1 MKIDA
6 IHIDGFGKFC
16 GTSMVDLP
24 SGLVIFTGENEAGK
38 STLFTFIRRMFFG
51 IPNTRLCNL
60 YPPLEGGQ
68 HGGRLAVTDSSGG
81 RWVIERNTGRK
92 DDVKVVLPDGNIG
105 GKTELLKLLGHA
117 DRNVFE
123 NIYAFGLEELQS
135 FETLNDQSIN
145 SKLYS
150 AGTGVGVSISGLM
163 ESISSMESKLYK
175 PRGSKPFINELFREI
190 RKTEEKIAEFEGAQK
205 KYDLLHFELEQK
217 NLEIDRLK
225 EKSQNIR
232 KKLNRVQNL
241 ISVRKDWEIL
251 RESKTALESLPG
263 PESFPEKGEEKLE
276 RLREKI
282 GEIRENIS
290 KLQQEFEKN
299 AVKERSLAPDESL
312 LGQKDSVLELESGLG
327 KYRSEVKTLPI
338 LKANIKQEEA
348 GLSELLLELGQDWDE
363 KALNRFDRSIPAK
376 ETVIQMRKAVEEI
389 EAKIKETKNELK
401 QVLTDI
407 ERVLQEKD
415 VFDESLL
422 VHRDRVIEL
431 GNGIEKYRADKDLLL
446 SETREVQAR
455 KAELGETLSGLGEGW
470 DETTLARFER
480 STPSKEIVPG
490 KRREMEEAEKTIERY
505 RDRLELALG
514 EIKEV
519 REEIEAI
526 EDELEAYSKL
536 PDPEEVKQGLEAVS
550 YLRVKHPLLREKES
564 DLKNL
569 EKDLE
574 KEEMLFAAF
583 RSREN
588 GHEEGLPLWPAGMLL
603 LAGGIGLA
611 YEYMN
616 GALLPGLGIFFLLF
630 ATSAVYFLKARK
642 KPSSSPAGEEHL
654 KETEARKQK
663 AQNSKEKLS
672 GEITALKAEM
682 KTRAEKCG
690 FEDIPD
696 PEAREQKADELQRVL
711 LDLKTAGELH
721 QGKDKLQKKLEK
733 LNAAYQEL
741 EGKLKAGE
749 GKKAEVRQEWT
760 EWLQSSRL
768 DPELSPEYVLELLSA
783 IRDCLEKQK
792 NVKELEKQ
800 VRLREA
806 DVKKYEAEAL
816 GVLEACERP
825 VSGIALDNEIAK
837 LREDIS
843 FAFNQAERMRALE
856 LESKSLDRKK
866 EELESRLLEEKKER
880 NTLFEKWTLWLG
892 TYGLDPSLSVESV
905 LEIFSVIR
913 TCFDRQRTIRNL
925 EEQIASGKTSIEA
938 YEAKVSKVLQEC
950 GYPFSGLSF
959 GYPFSG
965 LSFDTQVEKLRSD
978 LEKASEEARSLQQLK
993 TRSKELEVELQA
1005 AREKYEESAEELAVL
1020 LNSGSAA
1027 TEDEFRENA
1036 RLWTRR
1042 TELES
1047 RVKEAEQQIRRVAG
1061 DEEKYE
1067 LFVKELQ
1074 ASELPGLEEENRRLE
1089 ECLETLEQKT
1099 SENID
1104 RRGAIGNQIENLENG
1119 SEGSLTRVMQESLLE
1134 DLHEKSREWASLV
1147 LARKILSRAIEVYE
1161 KERQPA
1167 VIVEAQAFF
1176 SKITGGRYT
1185 RIYSPLNSSEIYVED
1200 LQGRQKSVQ
1209 ELSRGTAEQLYLS
1222 LRFGFIR
1229 EFGRHSES
1237 LPIVFDDVLV
1247 NFDPE
1252 RCKST
1257 CEAIKDLTSGNQLFY
1272 FTCHPE
1278 TVEMLT
1284 GKFPEARVVN
1294 LNAV

>member
-6 IHIDGFGKFC
+6 IYIDGFGKFC
-16 GTSMVDLP
+16 GMSEVDLP
-24 SGLVIFTGENEAGK
+24 SGLVIFSGANEAGK

-60 YPPLEGGQ
+60 YPPLEGGN
-68 HGGRLAVTDSSGG
+68 HGGRLVVTDSSGE

-92 DDVKVVLPDGNIG
+92 DDVKVILPDGNAG
-105 GKTELLKLLGHA
+105 GKTELFKLLGHA

-175 PRGSKPFINELFREI
+175 PKGSKPFINELFREI
-190 RKTEEKIAEFEGAQK
+190 RKTEEKIAELEGAQK
-205 KYDLLHFELEQK
+205 KYDSLHFELEQK
-217 NLEIDRLK
+217 NLEIDQLK

-232 KKLNRVQNL
+232 KKLNHIQNL
-241 ISVRKDWEIL
+241 LSVWGDWRAL
-251 RESKTALESLPG
+251 QESKTALGALPG
-263 PESFPEKGEEKLE
+263 LESFPEKGEEKLE
-276 RLREKI
+276 RLLEKI
-282 GEIRENIS
+282 EEIRENIS
-290 KLQQEFEKN
+290 RLEQELGKN
-299 AVKERSLAPDESL
+299 AVNVRSLSPDESL
-312 LGQKDSVLELESGLG
+312 LGQKDAVLELESGLE
-327 KYRSEVKTLPI
+327 KYRSEVKTLP
-338 LKANIKQEEA
+338 LLEATLKQEEA
-348 GLSELLLELGQDWDE
+348 GLSELLLELGPDWDKE
-363 KALNRFDRSIPAK
+363 ALDHFDRSIPAK
-376 ETVIQMRKAVEEI
+376 ETIIKMRKAVEEI
-389 EAKIKETKNELK
+389 EAKIKETINERN
-401 QVLTDI
+401 QVLTSI

-422 VHRDRVIEL
+422 VHRDQVIGL
-431 GNGIEKYRADKDLLL
+431 GNGIEKYRADKAFFL
-446 SETREVQAR
+446 SETRKVQAS
-455 KAELGETLSGLGEGW
+455 KAELEETLSGLGEGW
-470 DETTLARFER
+470 NETTLSNFER
-480 STPSKEIVPG
+480 SIPSKETVLG
-490 KRREMEEAEKTIERY
+490 KRREIEEAEKTIERY

-519 REEIEAI
+519 RGEIEDL
-526 EDELEAYSKL
+526 EEKLEAYSKL
-536 PDPEEVKQGLEAVS
+536 PDPEEVKQGLETVS

-564 DLKNL
+564 ELKNL

-583 RSREN
+583 RPRET

-603 LAGGIGLA
+603 LAGGIGFT

-616 GALLPGLGIFFLLF
+616 GSLISGLGIFFLLF
-630 ATSAVYFLKARK
+630 ATSAAYFLKARK
-642 KPSSSPAGEEHL
+642 KSSSSPAGEEHL
-654 KETEARKQK
+654 KGNESRKQK

-672 GEITALKAEM
+672 GEIATLKEDM
-682 KTRAEKCG
+682 KTQAKKCG

-696 PEAREQKADELQRVL
+696 PSIREQKADELQRVL
-711 LDLKTAGELH
+711 LDLKTAGELR

-733 LNAAYQEL
+733 LNAAHQEL
-741 EGKLKAGE
+741 EGKLRSGE
-749 GKKAEVRQEWT
+749 DRREEVHREWK
-760 EWLQSSRL
+760 EWLLSSGI
-768 DPELSPEYVLELLSA
+768 DPELSPERVFEFLSA
-783 IRDCLEKQK
+783 IKACLEKQK

-800 VRLREA
+800 VQFRETA
-806 DVKKYEAEAL
+806 VKKYEEEAL
-816 GVLEACERP
+816 GILKACERP
-825 VSGIALDNEIAK
+825 ASRIALDSEIAK
-837 LREDIS
+837 LREDVS
-843 FAFNQAERMRALE
+843 FAFNQAERMRTLE
-856 LESKSLDRKK
+856 LESESLDRKK
-866 EELESRLLEEKKER
+866 EELEARLLGEEKER
-880 NTLFEKWTLWLG
+880 DALSEKWKLWLE

-938 YEAKVSKVLQEC
+938 YVAKVSGVLQEC
-950 GYPFSGLSF
+950 GR
-959 GYPFSG
+959 PFSG

-978 LEKASEEARSLQQLK
+978 FEQASEEARTLHLLK
-993 TRSKELEVELQA
+993 TTSKELNIELQA
-1005 AREKYEESAEELAVL
+1005 ARDKYEDAAKELAFL
-1020 LNSGSAA
+1020 LESGSAE
-1027 TEDEFRENA
+1027 TEEEFRENT
-1036 RLWTRR
+1036 RLWAQR
-1042 TELES
+1042 TGLEN
-1047 RVKEAEQQIRRVAG
+1047 RVREAEQQIRRISG
-1061 DEEKYE
+1061 DGEMYK
-1067 LFVKELQ
+1067 LFVEVLQ
-1074 ASELPGLEEENRRLE
+1074 ASDPLGLKEEKSRLE
-1089 ECLETLEQKT
+1089 ECLETLEQET

-1104 RRGAIGNQIENLENG
+1104 RRGAIGNQIEQLEHG
-1119 SEGSLTRVMQESLLE
+1119 SEASLTRVMQESLLE

-1147 LARKILSRAIEVYE
+1147 LARKVLAKAIQVYE

-1200 LQGRQKSVQ
+1200 REGRQKSVQ

-1257 CEAIKDLTSGNQLFY
+1257 CEAIRDLVPGNQLFY

-1278 TVEMLT
+1278 TVQMLLER
-1284 GKFPEARVVN
+1284 FPEARAVN
-1294 LNAV
+1294 LDAL